1 MSMPLE
7 HPDTFVR
14 RHIGPSP
21 EDQARM
27 LKAMGATSLDAL
39 VADTVPKSIRLARGL
54 DLGHGLSESA
64 LLERARSI
72 GQQNEVYRSYIGAG
86 YSDCVTPPVILR
98 NILQNPGWY

>member
-27 LKAMGATSLDAL
+27 LKAMGQASLDAL
-39 VADTVPKSIRLARGL
+39 VGETVPASIRLRRHL
-54 DLGHGLSESA
+54 DLGPGLSEAA
-64 LLERARSI
+64 LLDRAARI
-72 GQQNEVYRSYIGAG
+72 GQKNEIFRSYIGMG
-86 YSDCVTPPVILR
+86 YSDCIVPPVILR
-98 NILQNPGWY
+98 NILQNPG